1 MEKTVP
7 EGMAP
12 DKIALRREA
21 LARREALSMEERARA
36 AILLT
41 EGIAGHQWFYR
52 ARYFLGFVSYGSE
65 IDTHPLLEEA
75 LRLGKQVYVP
85 KVKGDDIQFYRIFS
99 MEELRPGYRG
109 IPEPKG
115 DTEIFDYL
123 SCLERGE
130 MDRVL
135 MLMPGVVFDP
145 QRNRIGYGKG
155 YYDRYLN
162 EREVLQQHTIAVGFD
177 CQLVEHVPAE
187 TFDIK
192 PCQVILQGNL
202 QNRRI
207 YE

>member
-1 MEKTVP
+1 MEKTVL
-7 EGMAP
+7 EGT
-12 DKIALRREA
+12 DLEKEVLRRKV
-21 LARREALSMEERARA
+21 LARRESLSMEERAKA

-41 EGIAGHQWFYR
+41 EGIVGHQWFYR
-52 ARYFLGFVSYGSE
+52 AKYFLSFVSYGSE

-85 KVKGDDIQFYRIFS
+85 KVTGADMQFYRIFS
-99 MEELRPGYRG
+99 MDELRPGYRG

-115 DTEIFDYL
+115 DTEIFNCL
-123 SCLERGE
+123 SCMERGE

-135 MLMPGVVFDP
+135 MLMPGVAFDP
-145 QRNRIGYGKG
+145 LRNRIGYGKG

-162 EREVLQQHTIAVGFD
+162 RWEALQQHTIAVGFD
-177 CQLVEHVPAE
+177 CQLVERVPAE
-187 TFDIK
+187 DFDKK